1 MPNKKGSCKQNGEA
15 SLFGMPGFMEKC
27 GAGPNSLSVGTSEGE
42 EKVRGSQREREHA
55 KQIIM
60 CSWKPV

>member
-1 MPNKKGSCKQNGEA
+1 MGSYKENGEV
-15 SLFGMPGFMEKC
+15 SLFGKPGFMERC
-27 GAGPNSLSVGTSEGE
+27 GADPNSLSVGTSEGE
-42 EKVRGSQREREHA
+42 EKVWGSQGEREHA